1 MKKILIIEDDKTYAK
16 ALKNAILKNTNV
28 KEVATLHSLEELE
41 KIDITKFN
49 LIISDVFM
57 KNYNEDYIKENILSQ
72 NIPTIL
78 ITGLPDK
85 VMKKKL
91 QKLNIVD
98 FIIKTET
105 INFNQ
110 IINKIKILNY
120 LKNNSILIVDDS
132 STSILINAKVIKKHY
147 PFTKILTAKN
157 GKEALE
163 KIEEN
168 KDIKLIMTDYEMPEM
183 DGMELIQN
191 IRNKHNI
198 DEKIIIAISG
208 AEEKE
213 TSLMLLRVGANDFLH
228 KPITEEELMC
238 RMDNNIKT
246 TMLIEEIKN
255 MAYKDALTKLYNRRY
270 FFEIAHKMFLTAKRE
285 NKPISILMFDIDH
298 FKNLND
304 RYGHQTGD
312 LAIQKTAQILQNNIR
327 KNDIA
332 CRYGGEEFVI
342 FLYDCDLNFARLIG
356 EKIRKTI
363 ENLTLIDNENREIR
377 YTISVGI
384 NNKGETLEE
393 VIKHSDKMLYKAKE
407 TRNRVIVDK

>member
-246 TMLIEEIKN
+246 IMLIEEIKD

>member
-246 TMLIEEIKN
+246 IMLIEEIKD

-384 NNKGETLEE
+384 SNKGETLEE
-393 VIKHSDKMLYKAKE
+393 VIKHSDEMLYKAKE

>member
-183 DGMELIQN
+183 DGMKLIQN

-213 TSLMLLRVGANDFLH
+213 TSFMLLRVGANDFLH
-228 KPITEEELMC
+228 KPIIEEELMC
-238 RMDNNIKT
+238 RIDNNIKT
-246 TMLIEEIKN
+246 IMLIEEIKD

-312 LAIQKTAQILQNNIR
+312 LVIQKTAQILQNNIR

-342 FLYDCDLNFARLIG
+342 FLYNCDLNFARLIG

-384 NNKGETLEE
+384 SNKGETLEK
-393 VIKHSDKMLYKAKE
+393 VIKHSDEMLYKAKE

>member
-342 FLYDCDLNFARLIG
+342 FLYDCNLNFARLIG
-356 EKIRKTI
+356 EKIRKII

-384 NNKGETLEE
+384 SNKGETLEE
-393 VIKHSDKMLYKAKE
+393 VIKHSDEMLYKAKE

>member
-384 NNKGETLEE
+384 SNKGETLEK
-393 VIKHSDKMLYKAKE
+393 VIKHSDEMLYKAKE

>member
-85 VMKKKL
+85 VMKEKL

-228 KPITEEELMC
+228 KPIIEEELMC
-238 RMDNNIKT
+238 RIDNNIKT
-246 TMLIEEIKN
+246 IMLIEEIKD

-270 FFEIAHKMFLTAKRE
+270 FFEMAHKMFLTAKRE

-312 LAIQKTAQILQNNIR
+312 LVIQKTAQILQNNIR

-384 NNKGETLEE
+384 SNKGETLEE
-393 VIKHSDKMLYKAKE
+393 VIKHSDEMLYKAKE